1 MTPTPPRHHGMSAT
15 DNERTNDKMNPRY
28 FRNSPQ
34 FTDFAD
40 VEQYAD
46 ALAAIVVKG
55 YTGPDGTLRA
65 CCEIPSETAERERIN
80 ILDKAKRHAQR

>member
-1 MTPTPPRHHGMSAT
+1 MTTRC
-15 DNERTNDKMNPRY
+15 

-34 FTDFAD
+34 FTAFAD

-46 ALAAIVVKG
+46 ALGAIVVKG

-65 CCEIPSETAERERIN
+65 CCEFPSEAVERERIN
-80 ILDKAKRHAQR
+80 ILDKAK

>member
-1 MTPTPPRHHGMSAT
+1 
-15 DNERTNDKMNPRY
+15 MNPRY

-34 FTDFAD
+34 FTDFAS

-55 YTGPDGTLRA
+55 YTGLDGTLRA
-65 CCEIPSETAERERIN
+65 CCEIPSETAERERER
-80 ILDKAKRHAQR
+80 LDNARKR

>member
-1 MTPTPPRHHGMSAT
+1 
-15 DNERTNDKMNPRY
+15 MNPRY

-40 VEQYAD
+40 VERYAD

-55 YTGPDGTLRA
+55 YTGPDRTLRA
-65 CCEIPSETAERERIN
+65 CCEIPGEAVERERAFL
-80 ILDKAKRHAQR
+80 LDSKAAREQGGRRAIKHR

>member
-1 MTPTPPRHHGMSAT
+1 MT
-15 DNERTNDKMNPRY
+15 RY

-34 FTDFAD
+34 LNDFAS
-40 VEQYAD
+40 VEWYAD

-65 CCEIPSETAERERIN
+65 CCENSSDSAGRVRATLPGAGERN
-80 ILDKAKRHAQR
+80 K

>member
-1 MTPTPPRHHGMSAT
+1 
-15 DNERTNDKMNPRY
+15 MNPRY

-40 VEQYAD
+40 VERYAD

-55 YTGPDGTLRA
+55 YTGPDRTLRA
-65 CCEIPSETAERERIN
+65 CCEIPGEAVEREREKVVDSETALVVE
-80 ILDKAKRHAQR
+80 

>member
-1 MTPTPPRHHGMSAT
+1 V
-15 DNERTNDKMNPRY
+15 NPRY

-46 ALAAIVVKG
+46 ALAAIAVRG

-65 CCEIPSETAERERIN
+65 CCEIPSEAAERERIN
-80 ILDKAKRHAQR
+80 ILDKPKQRAQG

>member
-1 MTPTPPRHHGMSAT
+1 
-15 DNERTNDKMNPRY
+15 MNPRY

-46 ALAAIVVKG
+46 ALAAIAVRG

-65 CCEIPSETAERERIN
+65 CCEIPSEAAERERIN
-80 ILDKAKRHAQR
+80 ILDKPKQRAQG

>member
-1 MTPTPPRHHGMSAT
+1 MTTRW
-15 DNERTNDKMNPRY
+15 